1 MKIRR
6 TGSSWLVEDRGVTV
20 GPGEPVSVSPAQEV
34 QDLPPLRLR
43 KTGSSNWSFLSK
55 VLFVTFFLH
64 NRSCYKKSL
73 ILEES

>member
-55 VLFVTFFLH
+55 VLFEMFFFITDHVIKRVLF
-64 NRSCYKKSL
+64 
-73 ILEES
+73 